1 MIQAER
7 SAALTAAAAES
18 LFGRSPVAMTPVA
31 SVEEGQASERRDE
44 AASQVDVVGLKTITS
59 YLKSYLTTTGSGSG

>member
-44 AASQVDVVGLKTITS
+44 VDVVGLKTITS